1 MTDVS
6 WITPHVAVGS
16 APSASDVPALVRMGV
31 TDVLDLRGE
40 PNAGEAGPYGA
51 QYYGTPINYHYVPM
65 RDNGSTEPTSVYRDG
80 TQVIIDALAA
90 NPNAKV
96 LIHCAAG
103 QYRSPSMAY
112 AYLRLTGM
120 SPADAWDAV
129 MAARPQAHTQYRAD
143 AERAVQSILASGGIT
158 PDSTTGKTFGVSTS
172 AATTFLALF
181 AAFGAAYLIVNRK
194 QFLRRP
200 IHRPIPQRYARR

>member
-6 WITPHVAVGS
+6 WITPHIAVGS
-16 APSASDVPALVRMGV
+16 APLASDTQALVRMGI

-51 QYYGTPINYHYVPM
+51 QYYGTPINYHFLPM
-65 RDNGSTEPTSVYRDG
+65 RDNGSTEPVSVYRAG
-80 TQVIIDALAA
+80 TQIIEDALASD
-90 NPNAKV
+90 PNAKV
-96 LIHCAAG
+96 LIHCTAG

-120 SPADAWDAV
+120 SPTDAWDAV
-129 MAARPQAHTQYRAD
+129 MAGRRVAHDQYRND
-143 AERAVQSILASGGIT
+143 AEHAVQSILGSGGIV
-158 PDSTTGKTFGVSTS
+158 PDTAGSKTFGVSTS

-181 AAFGAAYLIVNRK
+181 AAFGTVYLIANRK
-194 QFLRRP
+194 QFF
-200 IHRPIPQRYARR
+200 HRPIPQRYARR